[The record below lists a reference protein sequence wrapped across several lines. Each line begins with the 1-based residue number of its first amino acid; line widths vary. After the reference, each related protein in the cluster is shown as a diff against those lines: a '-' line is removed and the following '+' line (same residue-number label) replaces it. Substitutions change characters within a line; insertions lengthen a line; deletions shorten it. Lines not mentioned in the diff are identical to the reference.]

1 MPTGQSDV
9 RHDQQGCRRA
19 WEAFGPFRLHVAN
32 DLTLGKGLF
41 EISSLLFLVP
51 NGQIKLIYICVSYNL
66 SYNIVN
72 LLFTSL

>member
-51 NGQIKLIYICVSYNL
+51 NGQIKLIYIYVCHIIYHIIL
-66 SYNIVN
+66 
-72 LLFTSL
+72 